1 MPLQSGEHITFWN
14 CLFQLFAVGFDRL
27 LRCPGFRQTCKINYL
42 FRPKEEY
49 LSNSNFQPPTWPYPF
64 VKMTRC
70 QIVQNSPIVQTLIL
84 CCLSIQAAATSF
96 LLLEY
101 AIGGKS
107 PQRPPSKNTLKV
119 FLSIWRPLRQSNH
132 QPMCRRCQTSKWIF
146 LQVSNECLRTCK
158 LWKVISNQYS
168 HTLALP
174 EPAIDSPSTLYE
186 IYHFCFSTDLTCSF
200 LMYTAYFF
208 REKNILD
215 CKSLDC
221 LISTKVFHEWP
232 RRSIVCA
239 QDPLWFP

>member
-1 MPLQSGEHITFWN
+1 
-14 CLFQLFAVGFDRL
+14 
-27 LRCPGFRQTCKINYL
+27 
-42 FRPKEEY
+42 
-49 LSNSNFQPPTWPYPF
+49 
-64 VKMTRC
+64 MTRC

-107 PQRPPSKNTLKV
+107 PQRPPSQNTLKV

-168 HTLALP
+168 HTLAPP
-174 EPAIDSPSTLYE
+174 EPAFDPPSTLYE

-200 LMYTAYFF
+200 LMYTAYFL

-239 QDPLWFP
+239 QDPLWFPWNSDIIFFLHLLYLTDIVKIKVVFNDLAKNVNWK